1 MLLFCRLDDGQP
13 RLMVAGGKGVGKST
27 FLRFLVNRVL
37 AEVGAPVLV
46 VDLDPGQAEFTVPGL
61 SLYHRENAHLRAA
74 VVAVRAERSWV
85 RMCIILSLLFLN
97 FPKEFPQMAH
107 PLLFV
112 K

>member
-1 MLLFCRLDDGQP
+1 MLLFCRSDDGQP
-13 RLMVAGGKGVGKST
+13 RLLVAGGKGVGKST

-61 SLYHRENAHLRAA
+61 SLNHREYGHLRAA

-85 RMCIILSLLFLN
+85 RMPMRLFACVSSCLLCF
-97 FPKEFPQMAH
+97 
-107 PLLFV
+107 
-112 K
+112 